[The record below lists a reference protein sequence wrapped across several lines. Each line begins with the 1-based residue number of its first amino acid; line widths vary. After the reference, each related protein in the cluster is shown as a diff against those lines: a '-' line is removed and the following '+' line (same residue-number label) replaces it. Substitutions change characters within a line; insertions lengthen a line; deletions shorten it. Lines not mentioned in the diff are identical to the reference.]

1 MVIPGRVTAALCYAG
16 NKINF
21 STLLTYR
28 PYKLLRS
35 DQALDQVN

>member
-1 MVIPGRVTAALCYAG
+1 MVIAGRFAAALSNAG

-28 PYKLLRS
+28 RYKLLRS
-35 DQALDQVN
+35 AQALDQLN